1 MKKVTSKQME
11 RLYEFTHQH
20 YVEYYDVQA
29 ELVDH
34 LANAIETHWQ
44 TAPNDD
50 FETILQKE
58 FRKFGVF
65 GFMNIVEE
73 KTNQMNRRYNRI
85 LWENI
90 KTFFSFPKII
100 LTLLLAVLTY
110 SLLLLFEDKGVVIL
124 TLNSITIATIII
136 LSFRNRK
143 LYYQKSGKKWLFE
156 DIIFRLNYYN
166 WLFALIFQFNFQFVK
181 YIPNS
186 SIVLWTYSILFAIFL
201 IFIYL
206 VTLHFPKSTEKYL
219 TEIYPEYKLV

>member
-110 SLLLLFEDKGVVIL
+110 SLLLLFEDKGVFIL

-143 LYYQKSGKKWLFE
+143 LYYRKSGKKWLFE

-186 SIVLWTYSILFAIFL
+186 SIVLWTYSIFFAIFL

-206 VTLHFPKSTEKYL
+206 VTLYFPKSTEKYL

>member
-44 TAPNDD
+44 TALNDD

-143 LYYQKSGKKWLFE
+143 LYYRKSGKKWLFE